1 MKFRKMIWLVFGS
14 FLFLKAC
21 TSPKQEAKTMKEAY
35 ASKFYIGTALNVD
48 QLMGLD
54 EKSVEVV
61 KANYNSVVAEN
72 CMKSEEIRPVE
83 GEFFFDEADKFVQFG
98 EDNQMFI
105 VGHTLIW
112 HSQAPAWFFTDSEG
126 NEVSREVLIERMRN
140 HIHTVVGRYKGRV
153 HGWDVVN
160 EAIED
165 DGSFRQSKFY
175 QIVGEDYLKLA
186 FQFAHEA
193 DPDAQLYYNDY
204 SMDKAG
210 KREGVVKL
218 VKSLKEA
225 GLRID
230 AVGMQG
236 HVGLKYPNINEF
248 EKSLV
253 AYADLGVKVM
263 ITEFDITVLP
273 LPWEQEGA
281 EISINFDYTDE
292 MDPYKNG
299 LSEVVAKQ
307 QADRYIEFF
316 TLFNKYSDKISRV
329 TLWGVTDHQTWKND
343 WPIKGRTDYALL
355 FDRNCQAKPFVQSL
369 IDLAK

>member
-1 MKFRKMIWLVFGS
+1 MKHKNTLLALGLALLCS
-14 FLFLKAC
+14 CAS
-21 TSPKQEAKTMKEAY
+21 SPKQEAKTLKDAY
-35 ASKFYIGTALNVD
+35 ADKFYIGTALHVD

-61 KANYNSVVAEN
+61 KTNFNAIVAEN
-72 CMKSEEIRPVE
+72 CMKSEEMRPAD

-98 EDNQMFI
+98 EENGMFTI
-105 VGHTLIW
+105 GHTLIW
-112 HSQAPAWFFTDSEG
+112 HSQAPAWFFTDAEG
-126 NEVSREVLIERMRN
+126 KDVSREVMIERMRA

-153 HGWDVVN
+153 KGWDVVN

-165 DGSFRQSKFY
+165 NGSFRQSKFY

-193 DPDAQLYYNDY
+193 DPEAELYYNDY

-210 KREGVVKL
+210 KREGVIRL

-236 HVGLKYPNINEF
+236 HVGLKYPDINEF
-248 EKSLV
+248 EKSLA

-263 ITEFDITVLP
+263 ITELDITVLP

-281 EISINFDYTDE
+281 EISVNFDYSED

-299 LSEVVAKQ
+299 LAAEVEKQ
-307 QADRYIEFF
+307 QADRYLEFF
-316 TLFNKYSDKISRV
+316 TLFNKYSESISRV

-343 WPIKGRTDYALL
+343 WPIKGRTDYTLL
-355 FDRNCQAKPFVQSL
+355 FDRNYQAKAVVADL
-369 IDLAK
+369 IKIAN